1 MQWGSTYKAHS
12 HASPG
17 DDRHSPGH
25 HRAVKVIQARATE
38 VLIAVM
44 NDDAGKTTIHQVN
57 LKDTYCVALVNKFHE
72 DAKNGKPITLT
83 LPNPTFTGIVV
94 EAHCVMP
101 DGSIKP
107 TFKAPTI

>member
-1 MQWGSTYKAHS
+1 MKHTATQALVTIAI
-12 HASPG
+12 ALAIVV
-17 DDRHSPGH
+17 
-25 HRAVKVIQARATE
+25 AVKVIQARATE

-57 LKDTYCVALVNKFHE
+57 VKDGYCVGLLKKFTE

-83 LPNPTFTGIVV
+83 IEAPPKSTGIVV

-101 DGSIKP
+101 DGSIKH
-107 TFKAPTI
+107 FKTPTI

>member
-1 MQWGSTYKAHS
+1 MKYTAAQALVTIAI
-12 HASPG
+12 AAAIVV
-17 DDRHSPGH
+17 
-25 HRAVKVIQARATE
+25 AVKVIQARATE